1 MANVRSAAAYLG
13 LCMLRLQEL
22 SKVAAERA
30 PLRRNPS
37 ADEVSAQ
44 AVLGLQAL
52 ALLMMEVM

>member
-1 MANVRSAAAYLG
+1 MANVHSAAGYLG
-13 LCMLRLQEL
+13 LFMMRFQEL